1 VKLSD
6 RDLDIIKYVAKHGG
20 VYYSDLEKY
29 VMQKYGVGIKTVSK
43 VVNRLIKER
52 ILWRRRFDKKLFI
65 DIDPAFISFVVEMY
79 ALLTK
84 ERHRVKYYEKKIL
97 ASNPNNPSEE
107 SGNEEVEDN
116 E

>member
-1 VKLSD
+1 
-6 RDLDIIKYVAKHGG
+6 
-20 VYYSDLEKY
+20 VYYSNLVEYVKSKY
-29 VMQKYGVGIKTVSK
+29 CIGSK
-43 VVNRLIKER
+43 AISKIVNRLIKEK

-84 ERHRVKYYEKKIL
+84 ERHRVKYYEKKML
-97 ASNPNNPSEE
+97 VSNPNEE
-107 SGNEEVEDN
+107 SEDEEVEEN

>member
-1 VKLSD
+1 MRLSD

-29 VMQKYGVGIKTVSK
+29 MMQKYSVGIKTVSK

-97 ASNPNNPSEE
+97 ASNPDNEE
-107 SGNEEVEDN
+107 SENEEVEEN